1 MVRLKDIAAK
11 AGVAVMTVSKALR
24 DAPDVAPAT
33 RARIRALAEQMGYVP
48 DAAARGLRSRRT
60 QTFGVVVSSLS
71 NPALTRM
78 LRTLV
83 GQAQEAGYDVFITQ
97 TFNDPG
103 REELCLRRLM
113 ARRVDGLFISPV
125 YRLEA
130 EARVYHELLARGIP
144 TLLLGHP
151 APFCDAFPS
160 VACDDLG
167 GALALTRH
175 LLELGH
181 RRIAFLAGRLNAPWA
196 QQRLEGY
203 RRALRE
209 AGIEPDEG
217 LIFSAG
223 STIEDGVKAALQMI
237 NERCNATAVQA
248 VNDLV
253 AIGCANTLLQQ
264 GSRIPEDISIV
275 GFGNILMAEHY
286 RVPLTTARQPK
297 ARLATAALE
306 MMWKMLRRDQV
317 ESRRLPA
324 ELVVRASSGPPP
336 NRGTNP

>member
-209 AGIEPDEG
+209 AGIEPDER
-217 LIFSAG
+217 LVFSAG

-306 MMWKMLRRDQV
+306 IMWKMLRRDQV

-336 NRGTNP
+336 HRGTNP